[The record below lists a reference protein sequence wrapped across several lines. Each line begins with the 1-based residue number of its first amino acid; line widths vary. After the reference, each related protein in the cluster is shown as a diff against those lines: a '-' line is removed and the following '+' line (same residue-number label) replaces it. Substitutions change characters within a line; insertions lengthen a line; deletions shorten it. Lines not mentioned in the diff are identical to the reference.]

1 MLSSKFDYQK
11 MITTEKKNCNFS
23 AVYRILLQF
32 YKYTYLFIEHL
43 CNKKIMNLIMY
54 KSNIYVN
61 NSKLVS
67 IDNVSVLQL
76 SPGPFYTAENLSRVD
91 GF

>member
-1 MLSSKFDYQK
+1 
-11 MITTEKKNCNFS
+11 
-23 AVYRILLQF
+23 
-32 YKYTYLFIEHL
+32 
-43 CNKKIMNLIMY
+43 MNLIMY